1 MTKAIKVQFLFP
13 QTILRYDSFLVF
25 SLSMFEIPF
34 LVNFHLSFFYSS
46 KLKVKKILSWLS
58 EFLWCFVVSQEVEV
72 NLIIT
77 DYCMPGMTGY
87 DLLKKIKVC
96 FWFLLLCL
104 LSRPS
109 WYSLSAFSP
118 IFPIEDLFFFLI
130 HQTLVHVNTFPIL
143 KFFIPIPTW
152 YALKIFPFGS
162 LYLCH
167 HLLKENLFRI
177 FSHLL

>member
-118 IFPIEDLFFFLI
+118 IFPIEDLFFFFNSSNTSPCQHFSHIEILHSNSNLI
-130 HQTLVHVNTFPIL
+130 CFENFPICVL
-143 KFFIPIPTW
+143 VFVSPLAQRK
-152 YALKIFPFGS
+152 S
-162 LYLCH
+162 L
-167 HLLKENLFRI
+167 
-177 FSHLL
+177 